1 MSWSDASA
9 QKTSVLRTLGVVIWL
24 GGATYTHKAAP
35 WGFSVHSARDKS
47 HRVVRGKMALCL
59 QQEGK
64 AATPPV
70 KVLGK
75 DPDRTHQ
82 VRASHSAPSAF
93 GFAVTCPLSICP

>member
-35 WGFSVHSARDKS
+35 WGFSVHSARDKA

-59 QQEGK
+59 QQEGEAQ
-64 AATPPV
+64 AATPPA

-82 VRASHSAPSAF
+82 VSSYES
-93 GFAVTCPLSICP
+93 GVW